1 MGNSHFVSSS
11 TVVPVTADVAFQ
23 ALLDAPLEKLFP
35 HRSGPIPAIARCEG
49 QEGSWS
55 TVGQTRSVV
64 LADGTS
70 NLETLVGL
78 ERPHDYRYRI
88 TEIQGPFKLL
98 VTSIDGRF
106 TFEEEA
112 GATRATWSW
121 ELHGR
126 TPLSRLVFPA
136 LDFFWGRWAAAM
148 WPHYKAMALTA

>member
-1 MGNSHFVSSS
+1 MAPTYSVSSS
-11 TVVPVTADVAFQ
+11 TLVQAPPEAAFQ
-23 ALLDAPLEKLFP
+23 AILDAELPDLFP
-35 HRSGPIPAIARCEG
+35 HRSGPIPPIARCEG

-88 TEIQGPFKLL
+88 TGIQGPFKLL

-106 TFEEEA
+106 TFEPEA
-112 GATRATWSW
+112 GGTRATWSW

-126 TPLSRLVFPA
+126 TPLSALGFPVLVFY
-136 LDFFWGRWAAAM
+136 WRKWAAGM
-148 WPHYKAMALTA
+148 WPRYEAMLSPA